1 MVTRDTALVRAR
13 RRGMRKVDVQVGI
26 SRRTIKPKLPA
37 TCCVVGIAPEG
48 HPSLGTAF
56 HYALVRSTR
65 GSSQSGPQ
73 VHQIRLNRSDDLSGL
88 PGLNSRPPSMIRD
101 TVRLAFKA
109 GADTVDVIL
118 ASIEGKKPWDL
129 DDPEFRDSVDGF
141 LFDQLGAMVVMPDAA
156 GLAKVSELDDSD
168 NDERWVRIYRTIRR
182 WEESWRDR
190 YQVGA
195 FDCPDLRLDSIHN
208 LLDLTKGGDFI
219 LCGWRGSQRRL
230 RAHGWR
236 SGAGLTAGV
245 LARKQMGVIQGV
257 EGRVLEL
264 GEGRRIRQNRLEIL
278 GEETQDTDHSLDDFC
293 VLMDIHP
300 DHDRARVRTELTCRR
315 PYRGW
320 PLPAVRTVK
329 ALHYM
334 VREAASHFVFN
345 QVDALNAF
353 NLSNSL
359 ELVLRPY
366 ISAGMLV
373 GPGGKG
379 APRIQGNFDRNPL
392 APSLIADV
400 TAQLRPWCRQVKVH
414 VSLSLGRE
422 PQIEVQV

>member
-1 MVTRDTALVRAR
+1 M
-13 RRGMRKVDVQVGI
+13 
-26 SRRTIKPKLPA
+26 
-37 TCCVVGIAPEG
+37 
-48 HPSLGTAF
+48 
-56 HYALVRSTR
+56 
-65 GSSQSGPQ
+65 
-73 VHQIRLNRSDDLSGL
+73 
-88 PGLNSRPPSMIRD
+88 
-101 TVRLAFKA
+101 
-109 GADTVDVIL
+109 
-118 ASIEGKKPWDL
+118 
-129 DDPEFRDSVDGF
+129 DG

-156 GLAKVSELDDSD
+156 GPAKVTEFDESD
-168 NDERWVRIYRTIRR
+168 HDERWLRIYRTIRR

-208 LLDLTKGGDFI
+208 LLDLTRGGDFI
-219 LCGWRGSQRRL
+219 LCGWRGSERRL
-230 RAHGWR
+230 RAHGWIR
-236 SGAGLTAGV
+236 SGFDCRCWLESNGCHSRRGRAGAGV
-245 LARKQMGVIQGV
+245 
-257 EGRVLEL
+257 
-264 GEGRRIRQNRLEIL
+264 GRRLPDSTESLGNL
-278 GEETQDTDHSLDDFC
+278 GEETQEVDHSLDDFC

-300 DHDRARVRTELTCRR
+300 DQDRARVRTELTCRR

-392 APSLIADV
+392 APSLIADI
-400 TAQLRPWCRQVKVH
+400 TAQLQPWCRQVKVH
-414 VSLSLGRE
+414 VALSLGRE